1 MKKIGCCAARSA
13 ATVPLPPMIYLDYN
27 ATTPLLPAAF
37 EAMRPYL
44 ETHYGN
50 PSSIHA
56 VGREARAAVD
66 NARDRMAQL
75 LGAKPH
81 EIIFTG
87 GGTESD
93 NLAILG
99 LARHRAGKG
108 KHLITCTTEHHAVLH
123 AFEHLQKREGFR
135 VTFLPVDRFGRLN
148 PEQVR
153 EAIGDDTTLVS
164 IMTANN
170 ETGTLQP
177 VREIAAMCRERGV
190 LFHTDAIQSFGKE
203 PLRAGEFDAMSL
215 AAHKFGGPK
224 GAGVLYLGSGISIE
238 RLQHGGSHENERR
251 PGTENVAAIV
261 GLAAAAEAAVTN
273 VAAESERQSRLR
285 DRLWVGAKAA
295 YPDAVL
301 NGHPELRLGNT
312 LNLSFPGLDGE
323 GLLIAMDL
331 AGVAVSSG
339 SACMVGS
346 VMPSHVLLAMGIA
359 PEIAHSTVRFSL
371 GKQTTEQQIED
382 AIPRIAGV
390 LTRLQ
395 AVA

>member
-1 MKKIGCCAARSA
+1 MLHGWMGGYIGS
-13 ATVPLPPMIYLDYN
+13 TLIYLDYN
-27 ATTPLLPAAF
+27 ATTPLLPEAF
-37 EAMRPYL
+37 AAMRPYL
-44 ETHYGN
+44 EAHFGN

-56 VGREARAAVD
+56 AGREARAAID
-66 NARDRMAQL
+66 DARDRMARL
-75 LGAKPH
+75 LGVKPH

-99 LARHRAGKG
+99 LARHRANRG

-123 AFEHLQKREGFR
+123 AFEHLQRREGFC
-135 VTFLPVDRFGRLN
+135 VTFLPVDACGRVS
-148 PEQVR
+148 PGQVE
-153 EAIGDDTTLVS
+153 EALTGETTLVS

-177 VREIAAMCRERGV
+177 AQEISVICRERGV

-203 PLRAGEFDAMSL
+203 PLRAADFDAMSL

-224 GAGVLYLGSGISIE
+224 GAGVLILRSGISID

-251 PGTENVAAIV
+251 PGTENVAAIA
-261 GLAAAAEAAVTN
+261 GMAAAAELALRN
-273 VAAESERQSRLR
+273 VEEESARQAQLR
-285 DRLWVGAKAA
+285 DRLWEGVRKAFPEA
-295 YPDAVL
+295 ML
-301 NGHPELRLGNT
+301 NGQPELRLGNT
-312 LNLSFPGLDGE
+312 LNVSFPGLDGE
-323 GLLIAMDL
+323 GLLIALDL

-346 VMPSHVLLAMGIA
+346 VMPSHVLLAMGVA
-359 PEIAHSTVRFSL
+359 PETASSTVRFSL
-371 GKQTTEQQIED
+371 GKQTTAGEIDDALCRIE
-382 AIPRIAGV
+382 GV

-395 AVA
+395 AAA